1 VTGTGIAQPPIFTP
15 APAAVSFGNQIVN
28 TTSAQ
33 QTVTLTNNNGSATV
47 SIGLFTVSDPAY
59 ADAGDNCTG
68 ESLAPGASCSIK
80 LTFTPTTVKSY
91 AATISFPVN
100 PISCPAC
107 TYPSQTLAVTGTGIA
122 QPPIFTP
129 APAAVSFG
137 NQIVNITSAQQ
148 TVTLT
153 NSSSSATVS
162 IGVFTV
168 SDPAYAD
175 AGDNCTGE
183 LLAPGAS
190 CSIKLTFNPSAVKS
204 YSASISFPVYPI
216 SCPAC
221 TYPGESIPLT
231 GTGIA
236 QPPDFSL
243 SPSLLDFGNQI
254 VFIPSATQTVTVT
267 NISTTDTLQIAGVSP
282 TVGRYFVNA
291 VGCAGNI
298 APGASC
304 PVTVYFNPASLG
316 PDNGL
321 LRVNVSSVT
330 CPACTIPTQSVA
342 ITGTGIAQP
351 PVLTIS
357 PASLDF
363 GNQAVGIPSAWQ
375 TVTVTNISTTDT
387 LQVTSV
393 VPSIGRMFVNASGCA
408 GPVAPGASC
417 PVQIYFNPAAAEPY
431 NGTLD
436 ITVGDTTCG
445 ARGGLD
451 CTIKQSIPIT
461 GTGTESAPQINI
473 GSPIMIFSTT
483 AFTTSAAQTS
493 TITNSGSGAL
503 LISGIALAGSNPND
517 YRESDNCGLNLAVGA
532 SCTISITFTPPSVGS
547 YPATVVINDN
557 DPSSPQTI
565 TLSGN
570 GISTPDFVVASSVPS
585 LAVPPGGSAKFS
597 VTVSALSGATIPAAT
612 LSVTGLPPGAT
623 ASFAASSLTPG
634 STSATTTLTIE
645 VPQSLAENRRGWSRD
660 AGTASLPALAL
671 LGWFFVPRKQRRRW
685 MTLGLLLFASLG
697 GISDLTGCAGGG
709 FNLIPPAKTYT
720 VTVTATVGAVQQTT
734 TVQLTVE

>member
-15 APAAVSFGNQIVN
+15 APAVVSFGNQIVN

-33 QTVTLTNNNGSATV
+33 QTVTLTNSNASATV
-47 SIGLFTVSDPAY
+47 SIGVFTVSDPAY

-91 AATISFPVN
+91 AATISFLVN

-107 TYPSQTLAVTGTGIA
+107 TYPSQTFAVTGTGTA

-137 NQIVNITSAQQ
+137 NQIVNTTSAQQ

-162 IGVFTV
+162 IGVFTL
-168 SDPAYAD
+168 SDPAFAD

-204 YSASISFPVYPI
+204 YSASISFPVYPV

-254 VFIPSATQTVTVT
+254 ILIPSATQTVTVT

-291 VGCAGNI
+291 VGCAGTI

-330 CPACTIPTQSVA
+330 CPACTIPTQSIA

-357 PASLDF
+357 PASLNF
-363 GNQAVGIPSAWQ
+363 GNQAIGIPSATQ

-387 LQVTSV
+387 LQVTNV
-393 VPSIGRMFVNASGCA
+393 VPSVGRMFVNASGCA

-417 PVQIYFNPAAAEPY
+417 PVQVYFNPAAAGPY

-436 ITVGDTTCG
+436 FTVGDTTCG
-445 ARGGLD
+445 ARGGIN

-461 GTGTESAPQINI
+461 GTGIVSAPQISI
-473 GSPIMIFSTT
+473 GSPTLIFSAT

-493 TITNSGSGAL
+493 TIANSGRGPL
-503 LISGIALAGSNPND
+503 LISGISLAGSNPDD
-517 YRESDNCGLNLAVGA
+517 YRESDNCGLNLAAGA
-532 SCTISITFTPPSVGS
+532 SCTISVTFTPPSVGS

-557 DPSSPQTI
+557 DPTSPQTI
-565 TLSGN
+565 TLDGTGVSA
-570 GISTPDFVVASSVPS
+570 PDFVVASSVPS
-585 LAVPPGGSAKFS
+585 LAVPPGGSAKFA
-597 VTVSALSGATIPAAT
+597 VTVSALSGATIPAVT
-612 LSVTGLPPGAT
+612 LSATGLPPGAT
-623 ASFAASSLTPG
+623 ASFATSSVTPG
-634 STSATTTLTIE
+634 STSATTTLTIDT
-645 VPQSLAENRRGWSRD
+645 PPAL
-660 AGTASLPALAL
+660 AGTRQSWPGNARSTALPALAL

-685 MTLGLLLFASLG
+685 ITLGLLLFASLG
-697 GISDLTGCAGGG
+697 GSFALTGCAGG
-709 FNLIPPAKTYT
+709 FNLVPPAKTYT
-720 VTVTATVGAVQQTT
+720 VTVTAAVGSVHQTT